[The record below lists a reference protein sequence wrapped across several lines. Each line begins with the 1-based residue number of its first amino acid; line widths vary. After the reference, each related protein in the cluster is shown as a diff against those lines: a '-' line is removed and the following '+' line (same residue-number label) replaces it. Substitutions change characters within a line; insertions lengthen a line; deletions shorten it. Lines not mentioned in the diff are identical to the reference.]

1 MEIDFLSLIRKK
13 RDGLELTKK
22 EIEFFIKKLIKKEIP
37 DYQVAAFLM
46 AIYFQGLSFQETKD
60 LTLAMMG
67 SGKFFKFKEKNVVD
81 KHSTGGVGD
90 KVSLILAPILAA
102 CGLKIPMIA
111 GRALGHTG
119 GTVDKLASIPNFKT
133 TLSYEECQKAI
144 KEIGLFIIEQTEEFV
159 PADKY
164 LYSLRDVTATIESI
178 PLITASIMSKKLVE
192 GIDFLL
198 MDIKTGN
205 GAFLEKITDAKK
217 LANMMI
223 AIGKLMK
230 KKISVFI
237 TDMNQPLG
245 KAVGNSLEVIE
256 AIEFLKGNQER
267 DLKKIVFT
275 FAQEFLLR
283 TKITADKKTAEN
295 LINKIINEGKALKKF
310 QELIKNQGGDERVIN
325 DYNLFPQAKYQD
337 IYRAPKEGYLFS
349 FQTKKIGWLCNFLGG
364 GRKQLGDQ
372 VDYSVGF
379 VFYKKIGDFVKK
391 GEPLLAIHANDEK
404 KLKVTKRQLKEV
416 IVIKNKK
423 PRISPLIYWY
433 GRS

>member
-1 MEIDFLSLIRKK
+1 MEFNFLNLIRKK
-13 RDGLELTKK
+13 RDGFSLTKK
-22 EIEFFIKKLIKKEIP
+22 EIDFFVEKLIKKEIP

-46 AIYFQGLSFQETKD
+46 AIYFRGLSFSETKD
-60 LTLAMMG
+60 LTLAMMN
-67 SGKFFKFKEKNVVD
+67 SGKVFKFKEKNLVD

-90 KVSLILAPILAA
+90 KVSLILTPILAA
-102 CGLKIPMIA
+102 SGLKIPMIA
-111 GRALGHTG
+111 GRSLGHTG
-119 GTVDKLASIPNFKT
+119 GTIDKLASIPNFKT
-133 TLSYEECQKAI
+133 TLSYKECQKAI
-144 KEIGLFIIEQTEEFV
+144 KEIGFFIIEQSEEFV

-178 PLITASIMSKKLVE
+178 PLITASIMSKKLAE

-205 GAFLEKITDAKK
+205 GAFLEKFTDAKK
-217 LANMMI
+217 LAITMM

-267 DLKKIVFT
+267 DLKEIVFT

-283 TKITADKKTAEN
+283 TKIAANKKTAED
-295 LINKIINEGKALKKF
+295 LITKIINEGKALKKF
-310 QELIKNQGGDERVIN
+310 QELIKNQGGDERVID
-325 DYNLFPQAKYQD
+325 DYNLLPQAKYQEL
-337 IYRAPKEGYLFS
+337 YRAPKEGYLFS
-349 FQTKKIGWLCNFLGG
+349 FHTKKIGWLVNFLNG
-364 GRKQLGDQ
+364 GRKQLGEQ
-372 VDYSVGF
+372 IDYSVGF
-379 VFYKKIGDFVKK
+379 IFYKKIGDYVKK

-404 KLKVTKRQLKEV
+404 KLKVTKSQLKEV

-423 PRISPLIYWY
+423 PKIPPLIYWY
-433 GRS
+433 GRA